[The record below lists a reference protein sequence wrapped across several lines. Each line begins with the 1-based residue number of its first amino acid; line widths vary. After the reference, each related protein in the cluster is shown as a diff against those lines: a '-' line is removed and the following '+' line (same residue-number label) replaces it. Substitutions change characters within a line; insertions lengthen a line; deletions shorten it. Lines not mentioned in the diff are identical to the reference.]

1 MNRNPWFDNIKGFL
15 VIFVVIGHMLTDLRF
30 DYDGKLLETVYLV
43 IYAFHMPLFI
53 ILSGYF
59 FRENKYLRVIQL
71 FAVYCVWQ
79 LLIGSWATFNDGM
92 PLLSGENIGT
102 HLLRPYWALW
112 YLFVMVVWY
121 IVTPYVVHLRGY
133 VWFGLAFAL
142 LYGFELENTG
152 FLALRKL
159 IMFYPYFLLG
169 NYLSEH
175 EFIRIFEMPKNFKR
189 RMNVRLIGGLAFAS
203 VVGFLLYEAWRD
215 TPEEIIALANAFKHR
230 FPYVDQY
237 DSDAWI
243 GVLKHSVIYFLSITA
258 SLGFMMLVPMRRL
271 PLVTQAGEL
280 SLYVYLLHV
289 FFVMAWRQYVTEAFV
304 PEPWLAMLI
313 VTGVALLIVGVIIHP
328 VIVRLLR
335 PLIEIDIRP
344 IVEER
349 EDLSKKG

>member
-15 VIFVVIGHMLTDLRF
+15 VILVVIGPMLTDLRF
-30 DYDGKLLETVYLV
+30 DYDGKLLETVYLL
-43 IYAFHMPLFI
+43 IYSFHMPLFI
-53 ILSGYF
+53 ILSSYF

-79 LLIGSWATFNDGM
+79 ILIGSWATLGEGL

-112 YLFVMVVWY
+112 YLFVLVVWY
-121 IVTPYVVHLRGY
+121 IVTPYVVRLRGY

-175 EFIRIFEMPKNFKR
+175 EFIRISEMPKNFKR
-189 RMNVRLIGGLAFAS
+189 RMNVRLIGGITLAA
-203 VVGFLLYEAWRD
+203 VTGFLLFEAWRD
-215 TPEEIIALANAFKHR
+215 TPKEIVDFANVFKHR
-230 FPYVDQY
+230 FPYVEQY
-237 DSDAWI
+237 DSDAWV
-243 GVLKHSVIYFLSITA
+243 GVLKHSVIYLLSIAA
-258 SLGFMMLVPMRRL
+258 SLGLMMLIPMRRL
-271 PLVTQAGEL
+271 PLITRAGEL

-289 FFVMAWRQYVTEAFV
+289 FFVIAWRQYVTDAYV
-304 PEPWLAMLI
+304 PQAWLALLI
-313 VTGVALLIVGVIIHP
+313 MIGVALLIVGIIIP
-328 VIVRLLR
+328 PLVVRVLC
-335 PLIEIDIRP
+335 PLIVIDIRP
-344 IVEER
+344 IGEKR
-349 EDLSKKG
+349 EDLSK